1 VRVLVTGAAGLVG
14 THVLDA
20 LRSRG
25 EQPPARALV
34 REHSRAVVEAFG
46 ADAIVGDVTDQSTWQ
61 RASQGVDAIIHG
73 AALVAS
79 HDSFDEFTHVNVG
92 GTRLAIEAAR
102 RAGARL
108 IHISTVAVYGRAE
121 VTRRAHEASPRTIRF
136 SPFRAPTSTRGP
148 SARRNS
154 WCKRKRRAAG
164 SPSSRS
170 GPT

>member
-1 VRVLVTGAAGLVG
+1 MRVLVTGAAGLVG

-25 EQPPARALV
+25 EQPPAQALV

-46 ADAIVGDVTDQSTWQ
+46 AEAIVGDVTDQSTWQ
-61 RASQGVDAIIHG
+61 RASQGVDAIIHA

-79 HDSFDEFTHVNVG
+79 HDSFDEFTQVNVG

-102 RAGARL
+102 RTGARL
-108 IHISTVAVYGRAE
+108 IHIST
-121 VTRRAHEASPRTIRF
+121 RTIRF

-164 SPSSRS
+164 SPSPRS